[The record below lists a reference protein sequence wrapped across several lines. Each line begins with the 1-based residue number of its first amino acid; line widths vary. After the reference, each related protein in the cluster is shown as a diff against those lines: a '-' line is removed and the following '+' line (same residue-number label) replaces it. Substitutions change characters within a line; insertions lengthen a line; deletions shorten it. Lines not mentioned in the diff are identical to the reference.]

1 MEEKNMGT
9 YEFEMKEYDYTKS
22 KNEREAGNLARAD
35 AVAELLPFLKAR
47 FGDEQAEMIA
57 KDTIGFRIGPVI
69 DKDGCPVDIVIAI
82 KPTVKQYQEHCGEK
96 KCSKGF
102 DFDQA
107 VDNMKKNLDCE
118 E

>member
-57 KDTIGFRIGPVI
+57 KDTIGFRNL
-69 DKDGCPVDIVIAI
+69 
-82 KPTVKQYQEHCGEK
+82 TT
-96 KCSKGF
+96 SNN
-102 DFDQA
+102 A
-107 VDNMKKNLDCE
+107 VNTNIPRSAVYCIIISGINM
-118 E
+118 